1 MFPARGDWEGVA
13 RAKAICASCPVIEQC
28 LDFISRNPERY
39 GVWAGIAGKE
49 ITEERKRRRIDP
61 RQVHT
66 RLLRDET
73 CRSVAQPRPAAGLL
87 GTGQA
92 EERPGIALRKPHA
105 RAVQQPQPQTANGTK
120 ADRLQDGDST
130 DLR

>member
-49 ITEERKRRRIDP
+49 ITEERKRRQIIPNKAKHGSRSKYGKG
-61 RQVHT
+61 
-66 RLLRDET
+66 
-73 CRSVAQPRPAAGLL
+73 CRCEHCTEANNAY
-87 GTGQA
+87 
-92 EERPGIALRKPHA
+92 LRKRRGNYVA
-105 RAVQQPQPQTANGTK
+105 I
-120 ADRLQDGDST
+120 
-130 DLR
+130 